1 MTGFR
6 PLEQFEFHHT
16 LDGTPGVSVVMFS
29 ARGCGA
35 CRSFKS
41 MLEDYQ
47 QQHPDLHLFL
57 VDAERDGA
65 LVREFDVFHLP
76 ALFLFVDGRYH
87 RPLQCEARTEA
98 FAAAL
103 GAARAAPA
111 LEAP

>member
-16 LDGTPGVSVVMFS
+16 LDHTPGVSVVMFS

-35 CRSFKS
+35 CHSFKS
-41 MLEDYQ
+41 MLERYQ
-47 QQHPDLHLFL
+47 QQHPELQLFL

-76 ALFLFVDGRYH
+76 ALFVFVDGRYH
-87 RPLQCEARTEA
+87 CPLHCEARPDA

-103 GAARAAPA
+103 DAAQAAPA

>member
-16 LDGTPGVSVVMFS
+16 LDVTPGMSVVMFS
-29 ARGCGA
+29 ARACGA
-35 CRSFKS
+35 CRSFKA
-41 MLEDYQ
+41 MLERYQ
-47 QQHPDLHLFL
+47 AQHPTLHLFL

-87 RPLQCEARTEA
+87 RPLHCEARPEA

-103 GAARAAPA
+103 DEARAAPA